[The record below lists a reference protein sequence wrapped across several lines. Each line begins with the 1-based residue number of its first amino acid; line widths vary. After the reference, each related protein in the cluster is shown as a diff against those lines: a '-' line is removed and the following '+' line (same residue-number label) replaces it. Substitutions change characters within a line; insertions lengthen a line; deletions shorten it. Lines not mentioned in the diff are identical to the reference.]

1 MKRRELIEK
10 KLEAIYGKGE
20 RTDKA
25 LELLESLLSSFQP
38 LEPKE
43 GLSEKDSML
52 ITYADTILDEG
63 EVPLATLGKFL
74 KNYVKDAIKTIHI
87 LPFFPFTSDDGFSVV
102 DYSKVNPDFGD
113 WCDVERIAEDY
124 GLMVDSVANHV
135 SRSSRWFQGYLNGEK
150 PYTEYFITSDPSQ
163 DYSSVTRP
171 RALPLLTAF
180 QTKDGEKWLWTTFSD
195 DQIDLNFKCPELL
208 VEIISSVLQYAEHG
222 ARFIRL
228 DAIGFIWKELGTTC
242 MHLRQCHEI
251 IKLIRIILEDYAPG
265 VMLITETNVPQKD
278 NVSYFGDDD
287 EAMMVYQFPLPP
299 LVMYTLLSGSSKHLS
314 NWVETLYRPEG
325 KATYFN
331 FLSSHDGIGMR
342 PVDGILNEKE
352 KELLVSSC
360 LRNGGKVSYKNNGD
374 GTQSPY
380 ELNIVYLD
388 ALKGEN
394 DDEETLKRKFL
405 AAMTILLSLKGVPG
419 IYIHSLLG
427 SRNDYKGVAQSG
439 IPRRINREKLD
450 YKTLSKELDE
460 DGFRHDI
467 FSYLISLL
475 NTRKNTDAFSPYAK
489 ERVLSFGDQVF
500 ALKREG
506 EEKSVVVVV
515 NVSSE
520 DAEISS
526 EELNGRDLI
535 GGGEIGSKL
544 KLSPYECIWI
554 EK

>member
-1 MKRRELIEK
+1 
-10 KLEAIYGKGE
+10 
-20 RTDKA
+20 
-25 LELLESLLSSFQP
+25 
-38 LEPKE
+38 
-43 GLSEKDSML
+43 
-52 ITYADTILDEG
+52 
-63 EVPLATLGKFL
+63 
-74 KNYVKDAIKTIHI
+74 
-87 LPFFPFTSDDGFSVV
+87 
-102 DYSKVNPDFGD
+102 
-113 WCDVERIAEDY
+113 
-124 GLMVDSVANHV
+124 
-135 SRSSRWFQGYLNGEK
+135 
-150 PYTEYFITSDPSQ
+150 
-163 DYSSVTRP
+163 
-171 RALPLLTAF
+171 
-180 QTKDGEKWLWTTFSD
+180 
-195 DQIDLNFKCPELL
+195 
-208 VEIISSVLQYAEHG
+208 
-222 ARFIRL
+222 
-228 DAIGFIWKELGTTC
+228 
-242 MHLRQCHEI
+242 
-251 IKLIRIILEDYAPG
+251 
-265 VMLITETNVPQKD
+265 
-278 NVSYFGDDD
+278 
-287 EAMMVYQFPLPP
+287 
-299 LVMYTLLSGSSKHLS
+299 
-314 NWVETLYRPEG
+314 
-325 KATYFN
+325 
-331 FLSSHDGIGMR
+331 MR